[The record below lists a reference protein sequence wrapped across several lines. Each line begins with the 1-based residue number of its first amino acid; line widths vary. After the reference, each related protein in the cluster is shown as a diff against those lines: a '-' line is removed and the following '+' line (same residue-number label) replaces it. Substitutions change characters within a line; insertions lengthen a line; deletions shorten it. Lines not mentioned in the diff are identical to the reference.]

1 MPVMAVIKEDIMTN
15 LDHLIQKH
23 RKLDLEI
30 ERIQSRK
37 FEMLSEDERALLHKL
52 KKQKLSVRD
61 QILDLQ
67 NKLAA

>member
-1 MPVMAVIKEDIMTN
+1 MTN